1 MKAAV
6 VRRRP
11 RRRGILLSAEMVVI
25 MPLIIGIALAIV
37 QFILIA
43 TANFRVEVAATEAA
57 AVAAKGG
64 NKQEVFKAAGMALGY
79 LSYDYQVEFEYFDK
93 AAKIEAEGDTPDP
106 NDGKSKM
113 ADPGVDFVT
122 VSVRIPMENASH
134 NWLGFLGGSVKNL
147 HLRSVITRTI
157 TSDAPFPIPVNP

>member
-1 MKAAV
+1 VA
-6 VRRRP
+6 RRRP
-11 RRRGILLSAEMVVI
+11 RRRGILLSAEMVII

-43 TANFRVEVAATEAA
+43 TANFRVDVAAAEAA

-64 NKQEVFKAAGMALGY
+64 NKQKVFEAAGLALGY
-79 LSYDYQVEFEYFDK
+79 LSSDYQVEFEYFDK
-93 AAKIEAEGDTPDP
+93 RAKTNDSS
-106 NDGKSKM
+106 DGKVGE
-113 ADPGVDFVT
+113 ADPGKDFVT

-147 HLRSVITRTI
+147 HLRAVITRTI
-157 TSDAPFPIPVNP
+157 TSDAPFPIPVN

>member
-1 MKAAV
+1 
-6 VRRRP
+6 
-11 RRRGILLSAEMVVI
+11 MVII

-43 TANFRVEVAATEAA
+43 TANFRVDVAAAEAA
-57 AVAAKGG
+57 AVAAKGR
-64 NKQEVFKAAGMALGY
+64 NKQEVFEAAGLALGY
-79 LSYDYQVEFEYFDK
+79 LRSDYQVEYEYFDR
-93 AAKIEAEGDTPDP
+93 AAKIEAEGGKLEA
-106 NDGKSKM
+106 NDGKSGY

-147 HLRSVITRTI
+147 HLRAVITRTI
-157 TSDAPFPIPVNP
+157 TSDAPFLIPVN